1 MKTQI
6 LIAVFLGLTL
16 GACSSSKKNSEDA
29 KSSTEAQAEQTA
41 DKKDKDTSDKAD
53 KAKGDSAE
61 GLSEKVTCKLGGD
74 TRTIGIKSVDEGCEV
89 IYTKFGESTSIAS
102 GSKGS
107 SHCANVVTK
116 VRDNLQNAGFSC
128 E

>member
-16 GACSSSKKNSEDA
+16 GACSSSKKNAEESATEKVEQAAEGAKETAKDA
-29 KSSTEAQAEQTA
+29 KDAA
-41 DKKDKDTSDKAD
+41 KAALD
-53 KAKGDSAE
+53 GE
-61 GLSEKVTCKLGGD
+61 VTCTSGKD
-74 TRTIGIKSVDEGCEV
+74 VRTIGVKALESGGCEV
-89 IYTKFGESTSIAS
+89 MYTKFGEATSVAS

-107 SHCANVVTK
+107 DHCSSVVTK
-116 VRDNLQNAGFSC
+116 IKDNLQNAGFKC

>member
-6 LIAVFLGLTL
+6 LILAFLGLAL
-16 GACSSSKKNSEDA
+16 GACSSSKKNSDEA
-29 KSSTEAQAEQTA
+29 AQSSEAQAEQAA
-41 DKKDKDTSDKAD
+41 DQKSKDTSDQAG
-53 KAKGDSAE
+53 KAKDASAGD
-61 GLSEKVTCKLGGD
+61 LSETVTCKLGGD

-107 SHCANVVTK
+107 GHCANVVTK
-116 VRDNLQNAGFSC
+116 VKDNLQNAGFSC